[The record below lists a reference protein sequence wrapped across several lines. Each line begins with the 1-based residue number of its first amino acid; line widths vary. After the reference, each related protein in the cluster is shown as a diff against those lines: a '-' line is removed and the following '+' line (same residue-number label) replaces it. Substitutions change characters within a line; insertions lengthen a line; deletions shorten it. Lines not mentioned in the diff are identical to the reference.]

1 MKIFN
6 AILNWLKQV
15 KEKSKAIKKE
25 RQAKELENLSCE
37 QINVIEFNG
46 RLYISYKGVPIVRV
60 DELKAKAPEILA
72 QSREDFLLWKQKFSE

>member
-15 KEKSKAIKKE
+15 NEESKAIKKE

-37 QINVIEFNG
+37 QINVIEF
-46 RLYISYKGVPIVRV
+46 
-60 DELKAKAPEILA
+60 
-72 QSREDFLLWKQKFSE
+72 LL